1 MNSLISIIVPVYNTE
16 NYLEK
21 CLLSLVN
28 QTYKNIEI
36 IIIDDGSPDNSMNII
51 QKFVLADNR
60 AKVISQK
67 NQGLSGARNTGINN
81 ANGDYIM
88 FIDSDDWI
96 EIDTCEKAINA
107 SEKYNADVVFWSY
120 IKEFSNSQKDNY
132 LFDKTEI
139 IWSEK
144 NINQLS
150 RRMVGLVGDELANPQ
165 SIDNLVTAWGKLY
178 KKSVIGDVRFTD
190 TKIIGTED
198 ALFNIE
204 VFLGINSAVYIP
216 DLLSHY
222 RKDNESS
229 LTHNYKEKLVSRWK
243 EMYSRIKIL
252 LDRNDMSREYYDA
265 LKNRICFGLIGLG
278 INLAEDKKMSF
289 KEKKKEIYNILSM
302 NHYQIAL
309 KDLDFSYLP
318 IQWKVFFKL
327 AKNNNALLLLWLL
340 KIMDYLRRK

>member
-1 MNSLISIIVPVYNTE
+1 MDSLISIIVPVYNTE

-21 CLLSLVN
+21 CLYSLVN

-60 AKVISQK
+60 VKVISQK
-67 NQGLSGARNTGINN
+67 NQGLSGARNTGMNN

-107 SEKYNADVVFWSY
+107 SEKYNADVVFWPY
-120 IKEFSNSQKDNY
+120 IKEFSDLQKDNY

-229 LTHNYKEKLVSRWK
+229 LTHNYKKKLVSRWR
-243 EMYSRIKIL
+243 EMYSRIKFL

-289 KEKKKEIYNILSM
+289 KE
-302 NHYQIAL
+302 
-309 KDLDFSYLP
+309 
-318 IQWKVFFKL
+318 
-327 AKNNNALLLLWLL
+327 
-340 KIMDYLRRK
+340 

>member
-1 MNSLISIIVPVYNTE
+1 MDSLISIIVPVYNTE

-21 CLLSLVN
+21 CLYSLVN

-60 AKVISQK
+60 VKVISQK
-67 NQGLSGARNTGINN
+67 NQGLSGARNTGMNN

-107 SEKYNADVVFWSY
+107 SEKYNADVVFWPY
-120 IKEFSNSQKDNY
+120 IKEFSDLQKDNY

-150 RRMVGLVGDELANPQ
+150 RRMVGLVGDELTNPQ

-178 KKSVIGDVRFTD
+178 KKSVIGDIRFTD

-229 LTHNYKEKLVSRWK
+229 LTHNYKKKLVSRWR
-243 EMYSRIKIL
+243 EMYSRIKFL

-302 NHYQIAL
+302 KHYQIAL

-340 KIMDYLRRK
+340 KIMDYLRKK

>member
-1 MNSLISIIVPVYNTE
+1 MDSLISIIVPVYNTE

-21 CLLSLVN
+21 CLYSLVN

-60 AKVISQK
+60 VKVISQK
-67 NQGLSGARNTGINN
+67 NQGLSGARNTGMNN

-107 SEKYNADVVFWSY
+107 SEKYNADVVFWPY
-120 IKEFSNSQKDNY
+120 IKEFSDLQKDNY

-150 RRMVGLVGDELANPQ
+150 RRMVGLVGDELTNPQ

-204 VFLGINSAVYIP
+204 VFLEINSAVYIP

-229 LTHNYKEKLVSRWK
+229 LTHNYKRKLVSRWK
-243 EMYSRIKIL
+243 EMYSRIKFL

-278 INLAEDKKMSF
+278 INLVEDKKMSF

-302 NHYQIAL
+302 KHYQIAL

-318 IQWKVFFKL
+318 IQWKVFFIL

-340 KIMDYLRRK
+340 KIMDYLRKK

>member
-1 MNSLISIIVPVYNTE
+1 MDSLISIIVPVYNTE

-21 CLLSLVN
+21 CLYSLVN

-36 IIIDDGSPDNSMNII
+36 IIVDDGSPDNSMNII

-60 AKVISQK
+60 VKVISQK
-67 NQGLSGARNTGINN
+67 NQGLSGARNTGMNN

-120 IKEFSNSQKDNY
+120 IKEFSNLQKDNY

-229 LTHNYKEKLVSRWK
+229 LTHNYKKKLVSRWR
-243 EMYSRIKIL
+243 EMYSRIKFL

-302 NHYQIAL
+302 KHYQIAL

-340 KIMDYLRRK
+340 EIMDYLRKK

>member
-1 MNSLISIIVPVYNTE
+1 MDSLISIIVPVYNTE

-21 CLLSLVN
+21 CLYSLVN

-60 AKVISQK
+60 VKVISQK
-67 NQGLSGARNTGINN
+67 NQGLSGARNTGMNN

-107 SEKYNADVVFWSY
+107 SEKYNADVVFWPY
-120 IKEFSNSQKDNY
+120 IREFSDSQKDNY

-229 LTHNYKEKLVSRWK
+229 LTHNYKNKLVSRWR
-243 EMYSRIKIL
+243 EMYSRIKFL

-302 NHYQIAL
+302 KHYQIAL

-340 KIMDYLRRK
+340 EIMDYLRKK

>member
-1 MNSLISIIVPVYNTE
+1 MDSLISIIVPVYNTE

-21 CLLSLVN
+21 CLYSLVN

-60 AKVISQK
+60 VKVISQK
-67 NQGLSGARNTGINN
+67 NQGLSGARNTGMNN

-96 EIDTCEKAINA
+96 ETDTCEKAINA
-107 SEKYNADVVFWSY
+107 SEKYNADVVFWPY
-120 IKEFSNSQKDNY
+120 IKEFSDSQKDNY

-229 LTHNYKEKLVSRWK
+229 LTHNYKKKLVSRWR
-243 EMYSRIKIL
+243 EMYSRIKFL

-302 NHYQIAL
+302 KHYQIAL

-340 KIMDYLRRK
+340 EIMDYLRKK

>member
-1 MNSLISIIVPVYNTE
+1 MDSLISIIVPVYNTE

-21 CLLSLVN
+21 CLYSLVN

-60 AKVISQK
+60 VKVISQK
-67 NQGLSGARNTGINN
+67 NQGLSGARNTGMNN

-229 LTHNYKEKLVSRWK
+229 LTHNYKKKLVSRWR
-243 EMYSRIKIL
+243 EMYSRIKFL

-302 NHYQIAL
+302 KHYQIAL

-340 KIMDYLRRK
+340 EIMDYLRKK

>member
-1 MNSLISIIVPVYNTE
+1 MDSLISIIVPVYNTE

-21 CLLSLVN
+21 CLYSLVN

-60 AKVISQK
+60 VKVISQK
-67 NQGLSGARNTGINN
+67 NQGLSGARNTGMNN

-120 IKEFSNSQKDNY
+120 IKEFSDSQKDNY

-229 LTHNYKEKLVSRWK
+229 LTHNYKKKLVSRWR
-243 EMYSRIKIL
+243 EMYSRIKFL

-302 NHYQIAL
+302 KHYQIAL

-327 AKNNNALLLLWLL
+327 AKNNNTLLLLWLL
-340 KIMDYLRRK
+340 EIMDYLRKK

>member
-1 MNSLISIIVPVYNTE
+1 MDSLISIIVPVYNTE

-21 CLLSLVN
+21 CLYSLVN

-60 AKVISQK
+60 VKVISQK
-67 NQGLSGARNTGINN
+67 NQGLSGARNTGMNN

-120 IKEFSNSQKDNY
+120 IKEFSDLQKDNY

-229 LTHNYKEKLVSRWK
+229 LTHNYKKKLVSRWK
-243 EMYSRIKIL
+243 EMYSRIKFL

-278 INLAEDKKMSF
+278 ISLAEDKKMSF

-302 NHYQIAL
+302 KHYQIAL

-340 KIMDYLRRK
+340 EIMDYLRKK

>member
-1 MNSLISIIVPVYNTE
+1 MDSLISIIVPVYNTE

-21 CLLSLVN
+21 CLYSLVN

-60 AKVISQK
+60 VKVISQK
-67 NQGLSGARNTGINN
+67 NQGLSGARNTGMNN

-96 EIDTCEKAINA
+96 ETDTCEKAINA
-107 SEKYNADVVFWSY
+107 SEKYNADVVFWPY
-120 IKEFSNSQKDNY
+120 IKEFSDLQKDNY

-204 VFLGINSAVYIP
+204 VFLEINSAVYIP

-229 LTHNYKEKLVSRWK
+229 LTHNYKKKLVSRWK
-243 EMYSRIKIL
+243 EMYSRIKFL

-302 NHYQIAL
+302 KHYQIAL

-340 KIMDYLRRK
+340 EIIDYLRKK

>member
-1 MNSLISIIVPVYNTE
+1 MDSLISIIVPVYNTE

-21 CLLSLVN
+21 CLYSLVN

-36 IIIDDGSPDNSMNII
+36 IIIDDESPDNSMNII

-60 AKVISQK
+60 VKVISQK
-67 NQGLSGARNTGINN
+67 NQGVSRARNTGMNN

-216 DLLSHY
+216 DLLYHY

-229 LTHNYKEKLVSRWK
+229 LTHNYKKKLVSRWK
-243 EMYSRIKIL
+243 EMYSRIKVL
-252 LDRNDMSREYYDA
+252 LDRNNMSREYYDA
-265 LKNRICFGLIGLG
+265 LKNKICFGLIGLG

-302 NHYQIAL
+302 KHYQIAL
-309 KDLDFSYLP
+309 KDLDFSYLT

-340 KIMDYLRRK
+340 EIMDYLRKK

>member
-60 AKVISQK
+60 TKVISQK

-96 EIDTCEKAINA
+96 EIDTCEKSIIA
-107 SEKYNADVVFWSY
+107 SEKYNADVVFWPY
-120 IKEFSNSQKDNY
+120 IKEFFDSQKDNY

>member
-1 MNSLISIIVPVYNTE
+1 MDSLISIIVPVYNTE

-21 CLLSLVN
+21 CLYSLVN

-36 IIIDDGSPDNSMNII
+36 IIVDDGSPDNSMNII

-60 AKVISQK
+60 VKVISQK
-67 NQGLSGARNTGINN
+67 NQGLSGARNTGMNN
-81 ANGDYIM
+81 TNGDYIM

-229 LTHNYKEKLVSRWK
+229 LTHNYKKKLVSRWR
-243 EMYSRIKIL
+243 EMYSRIKFL

-278 INLAEDKKMSF
+278 INLSEDKKMSF

-302 NHYQIAL
+302 KHYQIAL

-327 AKNNNALLLLWLL
+327 AKDNNALLLLWLL
-340 KIMDYLRRK
+340 EIMDYLRKK

>member
-1 MNSLISIIVPVYNTE
+1 MDSLISIIVPVYNTE

-21 CLLSLVN
+21 CLYSLVN

-36 IIIDDGSPDNSMNII
+36 IIVDDGSPDNSMNII

-60 AKVISQK
+60 VKVISQK
-67 NQGLSGARNTGINN
+67 NQGLSGARNNGMNN
-81 ANGDYIM
+81 TNGDYIM

-229 LTHNYKEKLVSRWK
+229 LTHNYKKKLVSRWR
-243 EMYSRIKIL
+243 EMYSRIKFL

-302 NHYQIAL
+302 KHYQIAL

-340 KIMDYLRRK
+340 EIMDYLRKK

>member
-1 MNSLISIIVPVYNTE
+1 MDSLISIIVPVYNTE

-21 CLLSLVN
+21 CLYSLVN

-60 AKVISQK
+60 VKVISQK
-67 NQGLSGARNTGINN
+67 NQGLSGARNNGMNN
-81 ANGDYIM
+81 TNGDYIM

-229 LTHNYKEKLVSRWK
+229 LTHNYKKKLVSRWR
-243 EMYSRIKIL
+243 EMYSRIKFL

-302 NHYQIAL
+302 KHYQIAL

-340 KIMDYLRRK
+340 EIMDYLRKK

>member
-1 MNSLISIIVPVYNTE
+1 MDSLISIIVPVYNTE

-21 CLLSLVN
+21 CLYSLVN

-60 AKVISQK
+60 VKVISQK
-67 NQGLSGARNTGINN
+67 NQGLSGARNTGMNN

-107 SEKYNADVVFWSY
+107 SEKYNADVVFWPY
-120 IKEFSNSQKDNY
+120 IKEFSDLQKDNY

-178 KKSVIGDVRFTD
+178 KKKCYGDVRFTD

-229 LTHNYKEKLVSRWK
+229 LTHNYKKKLVSRWR
-243 EMYSRIKIL
+243 EMYSRIKFL

-302 NHYQIAL
+302 KHYQIAL

-340 KIMDYLRRK
+340 KIMDYLRKK

>member
-1 MNSLISIIVPVYNTE
+1 MDSLISIIVPVYNTE

-21 CLLSLVN
+21 CLYSLVN

-60 AKVISQK
+60 VKVITQK
-67 NQGLSGARNTGINN
+67 NQGLSGARNTGMNN

-120 IKEFSNSQKDNY
+120 IKEFSDSQKDNY

-178 KKSVIGDVRFTD
+178 KKSVIGDIRFTD

-222 RKDNESS
+222 RKDNEYS
-229 LTHNYKEKLVSRWK
+229 LTHNYKAKLVGQWE
-243 EMYSRIKIL
+243 EMYKRIKIL

-302 NHYQIAL
+302 KHYQIAL

-340 KIMDYLRRK
+340 EIMDYLRKK

>member
-1 MNSLISIIVPVYNTE
+1 MDSLISIIVPVYNTE

-21 CLLSLVN
+21 CLYSLVN

-36 IIIDDGSPDNSMNII
+36 IIVDDGSPDNSMNII

-60 AKVISQK
+60 VKVISQK
-67 NQGLSGARNTGINN
+67 NQGLSGARNTGMNN

-120 IKEFSNSQKDNY
+120 IKEFSDSQKDNY
-132 LFDKTEI
+132 LFDKTKI

-229 LTHNYKEKLVSRWK
+229 LTHNYKKKLVSRWR
-243 EMYSRIKIL
+243 EMYSRIKFL

-289 KEKKKEIYNILSM
+289 KEKKNEIYNILSM
-302 NHYQIAL
+302 KHYQIAL
-309 KDLDFSYLP
+309 KNLDFSYLP

-340 KIMDYLRRK
+340 EIMDYLRKK

>member
-1 MNSLISIIVPVYNTE
+1 MDSLISIIVPVYNTE

-21 CLLSLVN
+21 CLYSLVN

-60 AKVISQK
+60 VKVISQK
-67 NQGLSGARNTGINN
+67 NQGLSGARNTGMNN
-81 ANGDYIM
+81 TNGDYIM

-229 LTHNYKEKLVSRWK
+229 LTHNYKKKLVSRWR
-243 EMYSRIKIL
+243 EMYSRIKFL

-289 KEKKKEIYNILSM
+289 KEK
-302 NHYQIAL
+302 
-309 KDLDFSYLP
+309 
-318 IQWKVFFKL
+318 
-327 AKNNNALLLLWLL
+327 
-340 KIMDYLRRK
+340 RRKYITYFQ

>member
-1 MNSLISIIVPVYNTE
+1 MDSLISIIVPVYNTE

-21 CLLSLVN
+21 CLYSLVN

-36 IIIDDGSPDNSMNII
+36 IIVDDGSPDNSMNII

-60 AKVISQK
+60 VKVISQK
-67 NQGLSGARNTGINN
+67 NQGLSGARNTGMNN
-81 ANGDYIM
+81 TNGDYIM

-229 LTHNYKEKLVSRWK
+229 LTHNYKKKLVSRWR
-243 EMYSRIKIL
+243 EMYSRIKFL

-302 NHYQIAL
+302 KHYQIAL

-327 AKNNNALLLLWLL
+327 AKDNNALLLLWLL
-340 KIMDYLRRK
+340 EIMDYLRKK

>member
-1 MNSLISIIVPVYNTE
+1 MDSLISIIVPVYNTE

-21 CLLSLVN
+21 CLYSLVN

-36 IIIDDGSPDNSMNII
+36 IIVDDGSPDNSMNII

-60 AKVISQK
+60 VKVISQK
-67 NQGLSGARNTGINN
+67 NQGLSGARNTGMNN
-81 ANGDYIM
+81 TNGDYIM

-229 LTHNYKEKLVSRWK
+229 LTHNYKKKLVSRWR
-243 EMYSRIKIL
+243 EMYSRIKFL

-302 NHYQIAL
+302 KHYQIAL

-340 KIMDYLRRK
+340 EIIDYLRKK

>member
-1 MNSLISIIVPVYNTE
+1 MDSLISIIVPVYNTE

-21 CLLSLVN
+21 CLYSLVN

-60 AKVISQK
+60 VKVISQK
-67 NQGLSGARNTGINN
+67 NQGLSGARNTGMNN
-81 ANGDYIM
+81 TNGDYIM

-229 LTHNYKEKLVSRWK
+229 LTHNYKKKLVSRWR
-243 EMYSRIKIL
+243 EMYSRIKFL

-302 NHYQIAL
+302 KHYQIAL

-340 KIMDYLRRK
+340 EIMDYLRKK

>member
-1 MNSLISIIVPVYNTE
+1 MDSLISIIVPVYNTE

-21 CLLSLVN
+21 CLYSLVN

-60 AKVISQK
+60 VKVITQK
-67 NQGLSGARNTGINN
+67 NQGLSGARNTGMNN

-120 IKEFSNSQKDNY
+120 IKEFSDSQKDNY

-178 KKSVIGDVRFTD
+178 KKSVIGDIRFTD

-229 LTHNYKEKLVSRWK
+229 LTHNYKKKLVSRWK
-243 EMYSRIKIL
+243 EMYSRIKFL

-302 NHYQIAL
+302 KHYQIAL

-340 KIMDYLRRK
+340 EIIDYLRKK

>member
-1 MNSLISIIVPVYNTE
+1 MDSLISIIVPVYNTE

-21 CLLSLVN
+21 CLYSLVN

-60 AKVISQK
+60 VKVITQK
-67 NQGLSGARNTGINN
+67 NQGLSGARNTGMNN

-120 IKEFSNSQKDNY
+120 IKEFSDSQKDNY

-229 LTHNYKEKLVSRWK
+229 LTHNYKKKLVSRWK
-243 EMYSRIKIL
+243 EMYSRIKFL
-252 LDRNDMSREYYDA
+252 LDKNDMSREYYDA

-302 NHYQIAL
+302 KHYQIAL

-340 KIMDYLRRK
+340 EIMDYLRKK

>member
-1 MNSLISIIVPVYNTE
+1 MDSLISIIVPVYNTE

-21 CLLSLVN
+21 CLYSLVN

-36 IIIDDGSPDNSMNII
+36 IIVDDGSPDNSMNII

-60 AKVISQK
+60 VKVISQK
-67 NQGLSGARNTGINN
+67 NQGLSGARNTGMNN
-81 ANGDYIM
+81 TNGDYIM

-229 LTHNYKEKLVSRWK
+229 LTHNYKKKLVSRWR
-243 EMYSRIKIL
+243 EMYSRIKFL

-302 NHYQIAL
+302 KHYQIAL
-309 KDLDFSYLP
+309 KNLDFSYLP

-340 KIMDYLRRK
+340 EIMDYLRKK

>member
-1 MNSLISIIVPVYNTE
+1 MDSLISIIVPVYNTE

-21 CLLSLVN
+21 CLYSLVN

-60 AKVISQK
+60 VKVISQK
-67 NQGLSGARNTGINN
+67 NQGLSGARNTGMNN

-107 SEKYNADVVFWSY
+107 SEKYNADVVFWPY
-120 IKEFSNSQKDNY
+120 IKEFSDLQKDNY

-204 VFLGINSAVYIP
+204 EFLGINSAVYIP

-229 LTHNYKEKLVSRWK
+229 LTHNYKKKLVSRWR
-243 EMYSRIKIL
+243 EMYSRIKFL

-302 NHYQIAL
+302 KHYQIAL

-340 KIMDYLRRK
+340 KIMDYLRKK

>member
-1 MNSLISIIVPVYNTE
+1 MDSLISIIVPVYNTE

-21 CLLSLVN
+21 CLYSLVN

-36 IIIDDGSPDNSMNII
+36 IIIDDGSTDNSMNII

-60 AKVISQK
+60 VKVISQK
-67 NQGLSGARNTGINN
+67 NQGLSGARNTGMNN

-120 IKEFSNSQKDNY
+120 IKEFSDLQKDNY

-229 LTHNYKEKLVSRWK
+229 LTHNYKKKLVSRWK
-243 EMYSRIKIL
+243 EMYSRIKFL

-289 KEKKKEIYNILSM
+289 KEKKKEIYNVLSM
-302 NHYQIAL
+302 KHYQIAL

-340 KIMDYLRRK
+340 EIMDYLRKK

>member
-1 MNSLISIIVPVYNTE
+1 MDSLISIIVPVYNTE

-21 CLLSLVN
+21 CLYSLVN

-60 AKVISQK
+60 VKVISQK
-67 NQGLSGARNTGINN
+67 NQGLSGARNTGMNN

-96 EIDTCEKAINA
+96 ETDTCEKAINA
-107 SEKYNADVVFWSY
+107 SEKYNADVVFWPY
-120 IKEFSNSQKDNY
+120 IKEFSDSQKDNY

-190 TKIIGTED
+190 TKIIETED

-229 LTHNYKEKLVSRWK
+229 LTHNYKKKLVSRWR
-243 EMYSRIKIL
+243 EMYSRIKFL

-302 NHYQIAL
+302 KHYQIAL

-340 KIMDYLRRK
+340 EIMDYLRKK

>member
-1 MNSLISIIVPVYNTE
+1 MDSLISIIVPVYNTE

-21 CLLSLVN
+21 CLYSLVN

-36 IIIDDGSPDNSMNII
+36 IIVDDGSPDNSMNII

-60 AKVISQK
+60 VKVISQK
-67 NQGLSGARNTGINN
+67 NQGLSGARNTGMNN
-81 ANGDYIM
+81 TNGDYIM

-229 LTHNYKEKLVSRWK
+229 LTHNYKKKLVSRWR
-243 EMYSRIKIL
+243 EMYSRIKYL

-302 NHYQIAL
+302 KHYQIAL

-340 KIMDYLRRK
+340 EIMDYLRKK

>member
-1 MNSLISIIVPVYNTE
+1 MDSLISIIVPVYNTE

-21 CLLSLVN
+21 CLYSLVN

-60 AKVISQK
+60 VKVISQK
-67 NQGLSGARNTGINN
+67 NQGLSGARNTGMNN
-81 ANGDYIM
+81 TNGDYIM

-229 LTHNYKEKLVSRWK
+229 LTHNYKKKIVSRWR
-243 EMYSRIKIL
+243 EMYSRIKFL

-302 NHYQIAL
+302 KHYQIAL

-340 KIMDYLRRK
+340 EIMDYLRKK

>member
-1 MNSLISIIVPVYNTE
+1 MDSLISIIVPVYNTE

-21 CLLSLVN
+21 CLYSLVN

-36 IIIDDGSPDNSMNII
+36 IIVDDGSPDNSMNII

-60 AKVISQK
+60 VKVISQK
-67 NQGLSGARNTGINN
+67 NQGLSGARNTGMNN
-81 ANGDYIM
+81 TNGDYIM

-229 LTHNYKEKLVSRWK
+229 LTHNYKKKIVSRWR
-243 EMYSRIKIL
+243 EMYSRIKFL

-302 NHYQIAL
+302 KHYQIAL

-340 KIMDYLRRK
+340 EIMDYLRKK

>member
-1 MNSLISIIVPVYNTE
+1 MDSLISIIVPVYNTE

-21 CLLSLVN
+21 CLYSLVN

-60 AKVISQK
+60 VKVISQK
-67 NQGLSGARNTGINN
+67 NQGLSGARNTGMNN

-107 SEKYNADVVFWSY
+107 SEKYNADVVFWPY
-120 IKEFSNSQKDNY
+120 IKEFSDLQKDNY

-229 LTHNYKEKLVSRWK
+229 LTHNYKKKLVSRWK
-243 EMYSRIKIL
+243 EMYSRIKFL

-278 INLAEDKKMSF
+278 ISLAEDKKMSF

-302 NHYQIAL
+302 KHYQIAL

-340 KIMDYLRRK
+340 EIMDYLRKK

>member
-1 MNSLISIIVPVYNTE
+1 MDSLISIIVPVYNTE

-21 CLLSLVN
+21 CLYSLVN

-60 AKVISQK
+60 VKVISQK
-67 NQGLSGARNTGINN
+67 NQGLSGARNTGMNN

-107 SEKYNADVVFWSY
+107 SEKYNADVVFWPY
-120 IKEFSNSQKDNY
+120 IKEFSDLQKDNY

-229 LTHNYKEKLVSRWK
+229 LTHNYKKKLVSRWR
-243 EMYSRIKIL
+243 EMYSRIKFL

-302 NHYQIAL
+302 KHYQIAL

-340 KIMDYLRRK
+340 KIMDYLRKK

>member
-1 MNSLISIIVPVYNTE
+1 
-16 NYLEK
+16 
-21 CLLSLVN
+21 
-28 QTYKNIEI
+28 
-36 IIIDDGSPDNSMNII
+36 MNII

-60 AKVISQK
+60 VKVISQK
-67 NQGLSGARNTGINN
+67 NQGLSGARNTGMNN

-107 SEKYNADVVFWSY
+107 SEKYNADVVFWPY
-120 IKEFSNSQKDNY
+120 IKEFSDLQKDNY

-229 LTHNYKEKLVSRWK
+229 LTHNYKKKLVSRWR
-243 EMYSRIKIL
+243 EMYSRIKFL

-302 NHYQIAL
+302 KHYQIAL

-340 KIMDYLRRK
+340 KIMDYLRKK

>member
-1 MNSLISIIVPVYNTE
+1 MDSLISIIVPVYNTE

-21 CLLSLVN
+21 CLYSLVN

-60 AKVISQK
+60 VKVISQK
-67 NQGLSGARNTGINN
+67 NQGLSGARNTGMNN
-81 ANGDYIM
+81 TNGDYIM

-120 IKEFSNSQKDNY
+120 IKEFSDSQKDNY

-229 LTHNYKEKLVSRWK
+229 LTHNYKKKLVSRWR
-243 EMYSRIKIL
+243 EMYSRIKFL

-302 NHYQIAL
+302 KHYQIAL
-309 KDLDFSYLP
+309 KNLDFSYLP

-327 AKNNNALLLLWLL
+327 AKNNNVLLLLWLL
-340 KIMDYLRRK
+340 EIMDYLRKK

>member
-1 MNSLISIIVPVYNTE
+1 MDSLISIIVPVYNTE

-21 CLLSLVN
+21 CLYSLVN

-36 IIIDDGSPDNSMNII
+36 IIVDDGSPDNSMNII

-60 AKVISQK
+60 VKVISQK
-67 NQGLSGARNTGINN
+67 NQGLSGARNTGMNN
-81 ANGDYIM
+81 TNGDYIM

-229 LTHNYKEKLVSRWK
+229 LTHNYKKKLVSRWR
-243 EMYSRIKIL
+243 EMYSRIKFL

-302 NHYQIAL
+302 KHYQIAL
-309 KDLDFSYLP
+309 KYLDFSYLP

-340 KIMDYLRRK
+340 EIMDYLRKK

>member
-1 MNSLISIIVPVYNTE
+1 MLVKSIT
-16 NYLEK
+16 
-21 CLLSLVN
+21 
-28 QTYKNIEI
+28 QTW
-36 IIIDDGSPDNSMNII
+36 
-51 QKFVLADNR
+51 L
-60 AKVISQK
+60 
-67 NQGLSGARNTGINN
+67 
-81 ANGDYIM
+81 
-88 FIDSDDWI
+88 
-96 EIDTCEKAINA
+96 
-107 SEKYNADVVFWSY
+107 FWPY
-120 IKEFSNSQKDNY
+120 IKEFSDLQKDNY

-229 LTHNYKEKLVSRWK
+229 LTHNYKKKLVGQWK
-243 EMYSRIKIL
+243 EMYRRIKFL

-265 LKNRICFGLIGLG
+265 LNNRICFGLIGLG
-278 INLAEDKKMSF
+278 INLAEDRKMSF
-289 KEKKKEIYNILSM
+289 KEKQKEIHNILSM

-340 KIMDYLRRK
+340 KIMDYLRKK

>member
-1 MNSLISIIVPVYNTE
+1 MDSLISIIVPVYNTE

-21 CLLSLVN
+21 CLYSLVN

-36 IIIDDGSPDNSMNII
+36 IIIDDGSTDNSMNII

-60 AKVISQK
+60 VKVISQK
-67 NQGLSGARNTGINN
+67 NQGLSGARNTGMNN

-107 SEKYNADVVFWSY
+107 SEKYNADVVFWPY

-178 KKSVIGDVRFTD
+178 KKSVISDVRFTD

-229 LTHNYKEKLVSRWK
+229 LTHNYKKKLVSRWK
-243 EMYSRIKIL
+243 EMYSRIKFL

-278 INLAEDKKMSF
+278 ISLAEDKKMSF

-302 NHYQIAL
+302 KHYQIAL

-340 KIMDYLRRK
+340 EIMDYLRKK

>member
-1 MNSLISIIVPVYNTE
+1 MDSLISIIVPVYNTE

-21 CLLSLVN
+21 CLYSLVN

-60 AKVISQK
+60 VKVISQK
-67 NQGLSGARNTGINN
+67 NQGLSGARNTEMNN

-107 SEKYNADVVFWSY
+107 SEKYNADVVFWPY
-120 IKEFSNSQKDNY
+120 IKEFSDLQKDNY

-229 LTHNYKEKLVSRWK
+229 LTHNYKKKLVSRWR
-243 EMYSRIKIL
+243 EMYSRIKFL

-302 NHYQIAL
+302 KHYQIAL

-340 KIMDYLRRK
+340 KIMDYLRKK